1 MEGEEKR
8 EETTQE
14 KSGGGSGTI
23 IGIIAVVVILA
34 LAGVVYERNA
44 KQKTETIAMTP
55 QKKVSVQP
63 QHTSSASAM
72 PKILFKDGT
81 YSAEGDYIT
90 HVGQKHVK
98 VTITL
103 KNDIVTNAD
112 VISEADDSMSQ
123 HFQDSFISGYKPMV
137 IGKDITKIHLGK
149 VAMSSLTPNGFNAAL
164 QTIEQQAKS

>member
-63 QHTSSASAM
+63 QPTSPAM

>member
-1 MEGEEKR
+1 MEGEERK
-8 EETTQE
+8 EEATQA
-14 KSGGGSGTI
+14 KSGGNSTI

-44 KQKTETIAMTP
+44 KQKTETVAMTP
-55 QKKVSVQP
+55 QKKVSMQP
-63 QHTSSASAM
+63 QPTSSAM
-72 PKILFKDGT
+72 PKVLYKDGT

-90 HVGQKHVK
+90 HVGQKHIK

-112 VISEADDSMSQ
+112 VVNEADDSMSE

-149 VAMSSLTPNGFNAAL
+149 VAMSSLTPNGFNSAL